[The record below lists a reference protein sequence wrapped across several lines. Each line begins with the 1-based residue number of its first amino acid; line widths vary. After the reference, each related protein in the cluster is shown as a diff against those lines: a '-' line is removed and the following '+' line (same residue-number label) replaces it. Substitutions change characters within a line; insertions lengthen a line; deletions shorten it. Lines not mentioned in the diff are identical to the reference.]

1 MPNELKKFLKSF
13 YLTSIIIFVAFV
25 ALNLKG
31 INGEYDK
38 LFSAIG
44 SFGSVFIGW
53 AAYQISREQQKAAE
67 QKISDEERKIIREHC
82 HKTLDAI
89 VKASYFWKRSG
100 KENENSFDEAI
111 SEIFKLYQSAK
122 IELNDDFAD
131 LIERI
136 YLFYLDLSVQY
147 MDAAKEKRAL
157 GGEKAL
163 ENHKK
168 ESALRKEL
176 EDLYAKYLK
185 IPTKTQTG

>member
-1 MPNELKKFLKSF
+1 MLDNFCLEFTKFLKKYPIQSC
-13 YLTSIIIFVAFV
+13 
-25 ALNLKG
+25 ALVLVICFLLG
-31 INGEYDK
+31 DK
-38 LFSAIG
+38 FEKNFAAV
-44 SFGSVFIGW
+44 GSVGSVLIGYG
-53 AAYQISREQQKAAE
+53 AYRISKEQHRATE
-67 QKISDEERKIIREHC
+67 QKISDEKRKIIREHC

-185 IPTKTQTG
+185 LPNPKP

>member
-1 MPNELKKFLKSF
+1 MSDNFCSEFTKFLKKYPIQSC
-13 YLTSIIIFVAFV
+13 
-25 ALNLKG
+25 ALVLVICFLLG
-31 INGEYDK
+31 DK
-38 LFSAIG
+38 FEKKFAAVG
-44 SFGSVFIGW
+44 SVGSVFIGY
-53 AAYQISREQQKAAE
+53 AAYRISKEQHRATE
-67 QKISDEERKIIREHC
+67 QKISDEKRKLIKEHC
-82 HKTLDAI
+82 QKTLDAI

-111 SEIFKLYQSAK
+111 SEIFKSRESAK

-163 ENHKK
+163 ENRNK
-168 ESALRKEL
+168 ESALKNEL
-176 EDLYAKYLK
+176 ENLYARYLK
-185 IPTKTQTG
+185 LPN